1 MNTDQYLICRIMT
14 NLIIIRFLEWSD
26 YLRGRVKSMMWF
38 HPIYHDQMAYM
49 IMDNPIKTHRCLHN
63 TRCLYATIKSDLFCS
78 FIFAYLLKKAWR
90 IMKDSHSVWIILQL
104 LAPTLAQLMLKL
116 QARKRIH
123 FQRQQNST
131 EGNAAFNYNIYI
143 YIYNNYNNNNNKK
156 C

>member
-38 HPIYHDQMAYM
+38 HPIYHDQMANM

-63 TRCLYATIKSDLFCS
+63 TQRLFATIKSDLFCS

-116 QARKRIH
+116 QVSRPEKEYISNDNRTLRKAMQHLTI
-123 FQRQQNST
+123 T
-131 EGNAAFNYNIYI
+131 YMYI
-143 YIYNNYNNNNNKK
+143 
-156 C
+156 